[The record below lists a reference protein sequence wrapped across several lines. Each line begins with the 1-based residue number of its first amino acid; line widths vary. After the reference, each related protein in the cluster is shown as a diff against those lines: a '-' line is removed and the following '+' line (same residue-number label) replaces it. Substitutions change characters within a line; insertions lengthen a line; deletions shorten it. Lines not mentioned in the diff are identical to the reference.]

1 MTPSSHMGDMG
12 DKGDTGNAGH
22 TGGAAAAGTLPD
34 RSDLPYVTDVAEV
47 VWSRN
52 GLGNWTSAT
61 VNKPLKDVRAPDA
74 IWTPADWEGRW
85 RAWLILAE
93 FAATDWRTAITLT
106 PWDPAKVDEEI
117 GILIRYAE
125 DERTDALGE
134 IVAQN
139 ASYED
144 FMAYFTSLLR
154 ITRSSHPSMFQ
165 LLHVAGTVGILVS
178 MYFKHDPGPG
188 RGPRPRPSQ
197 LCPALLPPLTV
208 PGHPAFP
215 SGHAAQSMLMALIA
229 GEVMAG
235 RNGAQGGGDVWKPL
249 LQQLACRIARNREI
263 AGLHYPSDTQ
273 AGFELARK
281 TFNKLRNGELFGS
294 LFDAAIAEWPEA

>member
-12 DKGDTGNAGH
+12 DMGDMGNVGH
-22 TGGAAAAGTLPD
+22 GGGAAAAGTLPD
-34 RSDLPYVTDVAEV
+34 RADLPYLTDASEV
-47 VWSRN
+47 VWSRDA
-52 GLGNWTSAT
+52 LGNWTSAT
-61 VNKPLKDVRAPDA
+61 ANKPLKDIHAPDA
-74 IWTPADWEGRW
+74 VWTPADWEGRW

-93 FAATDWRTAITLT
+93 FAATDWRTAITLA
-106 PWDPAKVDEEI
+106 PWDTTKIDEEI
-117 GILIRYAE
+117 RILIKYAE

-154 ITRSSHPSMFQ
+154 ITRSSHPKMFQ

-178 MYFKHDPGPG
+178 MYFKQNPGVDID
-188 RGPRPRPSQ
+188 PRPRPSQ
-197 LCPALLPPLTV
+197 LCPALLPPLAV

-215 SGHAAQSMLMALIA
+215 SGHATQSMLMALIA
-229 GEVMAG
+229 GEVMQA
-235 RNGAQGGGDVWKPL
+235 RNGVQGGGAVWKPL

-263 AGLHYPSDTQ
+263 AGLHYPSDTR

-281 TFNKLRNGELFGS
+281 TFNMLRGGTLFDL
-294 LFDAAIAEWPEA
+294 LFDAAVAEWPGA

>member
-12 DKGDTGNAGH
+12 DMGDTGNAGH
-22 TGGAAAAGTLPD
+22 TGGAAAAGSLPD
-34 RSDLPYVTDVAEV
+34 RADLPYVTDVSEV

-52 GLGNWTSAT
+52 AQGKWISAAT
-61 VNKPLKDVRAPDA
+61 KKPLKDIRALDA
-74 IWTPADWEGRW
+74 IWTAADWDGRW
-85 RAWLILAE
+85 HAWLILAE
-93 FAATDWRTAITLT
+93 FVATDWRTAITLA
-106 PWDPAKVDEEI
+106 PWDTAKVEEEI
-117 GILIRYAE
+117 RILIKYAE

-134 IVAQN
+134 IIAQN

-154 ITRSSHPSMFQ
+154 ITRSSHPKMFQ

-178 MYFKHDPGPG
+178 MYFKQNPGAG
-188 RGPRPRPSQ
+188 RDPRPRPSQ
-197 LCPALLPPLTV
+197 LCPALLPPLAV

-215 SGHAAQSMLMALIA
+215 SGHATQSMLMALIA
-229 GEVMAG
+229 GQVMEA

-281 TFNKLRNGELFGS
+281 TFNKLRTGALFGP
-294 LFDAAIAEWPEA
+294 LFTAAVAEWPEA

>member
-12 DKGDTGNAGH
+12 DMGDMGNAGH
-22 TGGAAAAGTLPD
+22 GGGAAAAGTLPD
-34 RSDLPYVTDVAEV
+34 RADLPYITDVSEV
-47 VWSRN
+47 VWSRDVD
-52 GLGNWTSAT
+52 GNWTSAAAS
-61 VNKPLKDVRAPDA
+61 KPLKDVGVPGAV
-74 IWTPADWEGRW
+74 WTAADWDGRW
-85 RAWLILAE
+85 HAWLILAE
-93 FAATDWRTAITLT
+93 FAATDWRTAIELTL
-106 PWDPAKVDEEI
+106 WDKTKVDDEI
-117 GILIRYAE
+117 RILIKYAE

-154 ITRSSHPSMFQ
+154 ITRSSHPKMFQ
-165 LLHVAGTVGILVS
+165 LLHVAGLVGILVS
-178 MYFKHDPGPG
+178 MYFKGNPGDHRP
-188 RGPRPRPSQ
+188 PRARPSQ

-215 SGHAAQSMLMALIA
+215 SGHATQSMLMALVA
-229 GEVMAG
+229 GEVMEA
-235 RNGAQGGGDVWKPL
+235 RNGKQGGGAAWKPL

-281 TFNKLRNGELFGS
+281 TFNKLRGGELFDP
-294 LFDAAIAEWPEA
+294 LFKAAIAEWPEA

>member
-12 DKGDTGNAGH
+12 DMGDTGNAGH
-22 TGGAAAAGTLPD
+22 AGGAASAGSLPD
-34 RSDLPYVTDVAEV
+34 RADLPYVTDVAEV
-47 VWSRN
+47 VWSRDAA
-52 GLGNWTSAT
+52 GNWTSAAA
-61 VNKPLKDVRAPDA
+61 NKPLKDVRVPSA
-74 IWTPADWEGRW
+74 IWTAADWDGRW

-93 FAATDWRTAITLT
+93 FAATKWRTEITLT
-106 PWDPAKVDEEI
+106 PWDTAKVDEEI
-117 GILIRYAE
+117 GILIKYAE

-134 IVAQN
+134 IIAQN

-154 ITRSSHPSMFQ
+154 ITRSSHPKMFQ

-178 MYFKHDPGPG
+178 MYFKQNPGDG
-188 RGPRPRPSQ
+188 RPPRARPSQ
-197 LCPALLPPLTV
+197 ICPALLPPLAV

-215 SGHAAQSMLMALIA
+215 SGHATQSMLMALIA
-229 GEVMAG
+229 GQVMET
-235 RNGAQGGGDVWKPL
+235 RNGRQGGGAAWKPL

-281 TFNKLRNGELFGS
+281 TFEKLQGGALFGA
-294 LFDAAIAEWPEA
+294 LFTAAIDEWPRA